1 MYSLK
6 NFDKSYT
13 RTGFLDFISAIQI
26 HLLALLGLLIRP
38 NDRFPKPFHTLQLEI
53 SQRPFQ
59 YLKPFREEHRRI
71 GRYKEYPS
79 LPPGSLPVPGSQEG
93 HRFFQTALMSRHSCA
108 VACLH
113 CCRAVMRLAGVLYL
127 TSRSPGSFHTCCR
140 SPRMSLM
147 GNGWGRVFPV
157 LNSALSERTALVIL
171 LPIVTIGFNWICPLA
186 MCNYVFCVFLTSL
199 VI

>member
-13 RTGFLDFISAIQI
+13 RTGFLDFLSHEI
-26 HLLALLGLLIRP
+26 HLLALLSLLIRP
-38 NDRFPKPFHTLQLEI
+38 NDRFPKPFHTIQLEI

-59 YLKPFREEHRRI
+59 YQKPFREEHRRI

-93 HRFFQTALMSRHSCA
+93 HRFFQTALMSRHSWA

-140 SPRMSLM
+140 SHECRS
-147 GNGWGRVFPV
+147 WVRVEVGFFP
-157 LNSALSERTALVIL
+157 
-171 LPIVTIGFNWICPLA
+171 F
-186 MCNYVFCVFLTSL
+186 
-199 VI
+199 

>member
-59 YLKPFREEHRRI
+59 YQKPFREEHRRI

-113 CCRAVMRLAGVLYL
+113 CCRAVMRLTGK
-127 TSRSPGSFHTCCR
+127 
-140 SPRMSLM
+140 
-147 GNGWGRVFPV
+147 GWGRVFPV